1 MCGIAGEVG
10 FLQKPNAL
18 NVQAIT
24 ARLTHRGP
32 DAGGLWTSPDGVCV
46 LGHRRLSII
55 DLSPLGHQPMVDP
68 LTGNAVAFNGE
79 IYNFR
84 QLRAEC
90 ELKGDVFQSDC
101 DTEIILALYR
111 RIGPDC
117 VKRFRGMFA
126 ISLWDASMQRLFLAR
141 DRVGKKPLHYAL
153 TSNGII
159 WASELNP
166 LSRVPGVDRSIDAE
180 GLELYLQLQSIPAP
194 WTIYK
199 GIRKLPPASIAIFDR
214 AGLRIEE
221 YWNVDYRA
229 KQKLS
234 ESDALDGLEE
244 KLTEAVKLRM
254 ISDVPLGALL
264 SGGVDSSLVVAL
276 MSKLANRPVKTFS
289 IGFKEEAF
297 NELPYAEQAARI
309 CGADSTTRIV
319 KGDVA
324 AMLPKIARH
333 YGEPFADSSAI
344 PSFLVCEVAREYV
357 TVVLNGDG
365 GDELLGGYPR
375 YWLSDHERFTSG
387 FARSLLPAESIAYLG
402 EQSVGTSL
410 SAKLAR
416 RLGLRSLWPEA
427 AFVHLYSG
435 FWNDRERS
443 ELLGDAA
450 SPSLLPIWR
459 RDWLRG
465 AFARAEGPIDRML
478 WADSRTYLSDDLLVK
493 MDIASMHVGLEARSP
508 LLDHEVIS
516 FCASLE
522 EHHKVKGGA
531 GKYLLKKLAE
541 RHFPKKFVHRR
552 KMGFGIPMAAW
563 LRGPLRQTLQD
574 TLLDGEIMM
583 PLQMARIQK
592 ELNAFLAGADQHTS
606 RIWALLMYGQWRL
619 IDREMGQA

>member
-1 MCGIAGEVG
+1 MCGVAGEVN
-10 FLQKPNAL
+10 FSATPSPDE
-18 NVQAIT
+18 VQRIT
-24 ARLTHRGP
+24 ERLSHRGP
-32 DAGGLWTSPDGVCV
+32 DAGGLWTSPDGACV

-79 IYNFR
+79 IYNFH

-90 ELKGDVFQSDC
+90 ESKGDVFRSHT
-101 DTEIILALYR
+101 DTEVILALYR
-111 RIGPDC
+111 RMGPDC

-126 ISLWDASMQRLFLAR
+126 ISIWDASNQCLFLAR

-153 TSNGII
+153 TDGGIV

-166 LSRVPGVDRSIDAE
+166 LSKHPGINREIDPEA
-180 GLELYLQLQSIPAP
+180 LELYLQLQSVPAP

-199 GIRKLPPASIAIFDR
+199 GIRKLPPASIAIFDH

-221 YWNVDYRA
+221 YWKVDYRA

-276 MSKLANRPVKTFS
+276 MSKLADRPVQTFS
-289 IGFKEEAF
+289 IGFEEEAF
-297 NELPYAEQAARI
+297 NELPFAEQAARI
-309 CGADSTTRIV
+309 CGAESTTRIV

-324 AMLPKIARH
+324 GMLPKIARH

-375 YWLSDHERFTSG
+375 YRLSSQELLTS
-387 FARSLLPAESIAYLG
+387 SLTRNA
-402 EQSVGTSL
+402 L
-410 SAKLAR
+410 SAERLCDLAERAIGSSLQARLHR
-416 RLGLRSLWPEA
+416 RLLIRNFWPEA
-427 AFVHLYSG
+427 SFVLMYAG
-435 FWNDRERS
+435 FWNDQDRA
-443 ELLGDAA
+443 ELLKQQA
-450 SPSLLPIWR
+450 SAESLKGWR
-459 RDWLRG
+459 RKWLG
-465 AFARAEGPIDRML
+465 QALTQAVGPIDRML
-478 WADSRTYLSDDLLVK
+478 WVDSRTYLPDDLLVK
-493 MDIASMHVGLEARSP
+493 IDIASMHVGLEARSP
-508 LLDHEVIS
+508 LLDHEVVE

-522 EHHKVKGGA
+522 EHHKVKNGT

-541 RHFPKKFVHRR
+541 RYFPREFVHRK
-552 KMGFGIPMAAW
+552 KMGFAIPMADW
-563 LRGPLRQTLQD
+563 LRGPLRQTVQD
-574 TLLDGEIMM
+574 TLQNRDVMEPLDLSRVNTELEAFMAGDN
-583 PLQMARIQK
+583 LKAARIW
-592 ELNAFLAGADQHTS
+592 S
-606 RIWALLMYGQWRL
+606 ILMFGQWR
-619 IDREMGQA
+619 IVDQVN